1 MKLDESVIF
10 FLKKKGS
17 ILAVAGNAVINLL
30 QKMSHLVPAFFSQTD
45 EKLTTEAQRFTVA
58 AVHTFFFKK
67 GVLENFPMF
76 ILTGKHLCW
85 SFF

>member
-1 MKLDESVIF
+1 MKVLFF

-30 QKMSHLVPAFFSQTD
+30 QRMSHLVPAFFSQTD
-45 EKLTTEAQRFTVA
+45 EKLTTEAQRFTV
-58 AVHTFFFKK
+58 VSQLCTTFFKK